1 MSAAT
6 IEVTHD
12 CPATIVPFGV
22 GVTLAAGERVRVMQ
36 RLGGSITV
44 QTDQGSLL
52 RIDAADA
59 DAIGLD
65 PEAGDA
71 PPEAPVSVGA
81 GTAPST
87 GGPFEMDRVTE
98 ALRTVYDPEIPVN
111 IVDLGL
117 VYRCEEHPRPDGG
130 RRIEIDMSMTAPG
143 CGMGDIL
150 RADAAQAVQAVPGVD
165 EVDVDLVW
173 DPPWSMH
180 RMSEET
186 RLELGLL

>member
-22 GVTLAAGERVRVMQ
+22 GVTLTAGERVRVMQ

-44 QTDQGSLL
+44 QTEQGSLL
-52 RIDAADA
+52 RIAASDA

-65 PEAGDA
+65 PDGGD
-71 PPEAPVSVGA
+71 PPEAAPA
-81 GTAPST
+81 GKGSAPHT

-117 VYRCEEHPRPDGG
+117 VYRCEEHLRPDGG

-165 EVDVDLVW
+165 EVEVDLVW

>member
-6 IEVTHD
+6 IEVVHD

-22 GVTLAAGERVRVMQ
+22 SVTLAAGERVRVMQ
-36 RLGGSITV
+36 RLGASITV

-52 RIDAADA
+52 RIDAAHA
-59 DAIGLD
+59 GAIGLD
-65 PEAGDA
+65 PDGDDG
-71 PPEAPVSVGA
+71 PPEAAPVGVEDGRGTGA
-81 GTAPST
+81 
-87 GGPFEMDRVTE
+87 PFEMDRVTE

-117 VYRCEEHPRPDGG
+117 VYRCEENPRPDGG

-150 RADAAQAVQAVPGVD
+150 RADAARAVQAVPGVD
-165 EVDVDLVW
+165 EVEVSLVW

-180 RMSEET
+180 RMSEAT

>member
-22 GVTLAAGERVRVMQ
+22 SVTLAAGERVRVMQ

-44 QTDQGSLL
+44 QTEQGSLL
-52 RIDAADA
+52 RIDASDA

-65 PEAGDA
+65 PQAADGPPAAAPVEAGGGSA
-71 PPEAPVSVGA
+71 V
-81 GTAPST
+81 
-87 GGPFEMDRVTE
+87 GGPFEMDQVTG

-117 VYRCEEHPRPDGG
+117 VYRCEEHARPDGG

-165 EVDVDLVW
+165 EVDVNLVW